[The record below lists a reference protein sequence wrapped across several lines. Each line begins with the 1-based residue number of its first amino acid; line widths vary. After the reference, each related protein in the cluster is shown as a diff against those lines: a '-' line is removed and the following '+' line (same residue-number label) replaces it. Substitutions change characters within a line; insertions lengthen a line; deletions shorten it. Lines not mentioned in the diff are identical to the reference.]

1 MRRAL
6 FALCRWFCAGFWFL
20 AIESWA
26 EGIDLDGRASRAVQ
40 WKHVRHNV
48 ILRVKQKTGIARK
61 MLTDTKFQNRDS
73 LFWSSKK
80 LTYSV
85 RKTSMKGIFSSEV
98 FCIGISS
105 IILKT
110 SF

>member
-73 LFWSSKK
+73 LLVVEKID
-80 LTYSV
+80 LLCEENV
-85 RKTSMKGIFSSEV
+85 
-98 FCIGISS
+98 ISS
-105 IILKT
+105 MLKP